1 MCRFGVGFRVWGEGA
16 RAVLGLGTLGR
27 CVRPG
32 RRWQKV
38 KEKQKREG
46 DPSKS
51 DVLWGTSP
59 LHGAPPSRPCG
70 PHPLPVKVSPR
81 FIQHYTYTLHYTTQR
96 PHTPTHRKHPHHAHM
111 VLLLPAPPPAHAGP
125 CKPCRTRPVPPAQDQ
140 AAGFWV
146 ACANYRFGGCKLTSG
161 LLCP

>member
-1 MCRFGVGFRVWGEGA
+1 M
-16 RAVLGLGTLGR
+16 
-27 CVRPG
+27 
-32 RRWQKV
+32 

-59 LHGAPPSRPCG
+59 LQGAPHLGLVVPIPFPSRF
-70 PHPLPVKVSPR
+70 HLASYSITR
-81 FIQHYTYTLHYTTQR
+81 IHYLHKR

-146 ACANYRFGGCKLTSG
+146 ACANYRSVDAN
-161 LLCP
+161 